1 MKGYTIHRRTTPI
14 YAMVGVLANCPVLSS
29 FCLRGRYHRAHDFAL
44 LYSSCGRKILKLSTL
59 MMPCETN
66 RPKTALRLS
75 ATDELDLSTAASLL
89 RSGRVVAFP
98 TETVYGLGAD
108 ATNPIAVSA
117 IFAAKRRPP
126 DNPLIVHISSQA
138 DLSRHA
144 LTPMPLPPI
153 ASKLAEAF
161 WPGPLTMVLPL
172 SANSN
177 LAPAVTASLPSV
189 AIRVPHHPVAA
200 ALLSRAM
207 IPIAAPSAN
216 LSGRPSPT
224 CAHHVL
230 RDLANDI
237 DAVVDIDHNV
247 HLLPSER
254 CGLES
259 TVVDLT
265 SSVPTVLRPGAVSIS
280 QLENV
285 SGLAFERAYHAPSSE
300 ASAPKAPGMKYRH
313 YAPKSP
319 LYIVESSLA
328 STIQEWKKS
337 ATRIGLLADQQIC
350 NTIGDKYD
358 VVCVACGNDGTAASF
373 ARALYA
379 ALRAFDG
386 EGDMAVYP
394 PVDVILAVPP
404 KQVEDGIGEA
414 VMNRLKKA
422 AAGRADVLPGL
433 T

>member
-1 MKGYTIHRRTTPI
+1 
-14 YAMVGVLANCPVLSS
+14 
-29 FCLRGRYHRAHDFAL
+29 
-44 LYSSCGRKILKLSTL
+44 

-66 RPKTALRLS
+66 RPRTAALRLS
-75 ATDELDLSTAASLL
+75 ATDELDLSAAAALL
-89 RSGRVVAFP
+89 RAGRIVAFP

-108 ATNPIAVSA
+108 ATNPDAVSA

-126 DNPLIVHISSQA
+126 DNPLIVHISSLA
-138 DLSRHA
+138 DLSLHA
-144 LTPMPLPPI
+144 LTPLPLSPI
-153 ASKLAEAF
+153 ATKLAEAF
-161 WPGPLTMVLPL
+161 WPGPLTLVLPL
-172 SANSN
+172 SSSSN

-200 ALLSRAM
+200 ALLGRAM

-216 LSGRPSPT
+216 VSGRPSPT
-224 CAHHVL
+224 CAHHVF
-230 RDLANDI
+230 RDLANDV
-237 DAVVDIDHNV
+237 DAVIDTDRSA

-265 SSVPTVLRPGAVSIS
+265 SSVPTVLRPGAVSRS
-280 QLENV
+280 QLESVAGV
-285 SGLAFERAYHAPSSE
+285 SFERAYHIQSSE
-300 ASAPKAPGMKYRH
+300 TVTPKAPGMKYRH
-313 YAPKSP
+313 YAPKAP
-319 LYIVESSLA
+319 LYIVDSSLV
-328 STIQEWKKS
+328 SVIREWRKS
-337 ATRIGLLADQQIC
+337 ATRIGVLADQQVCSTVDNESGI
-350 NTIGDKYD
+350 
-358 VVCVACGNDGTAASF
+358 VCVACGNEGTPASF

-404 KQVEDGIGEA
+404 EQVEDGIGEA

-422 AAGRADVLPGL
+422 AAGRVDKLPGQS
-433 T
+433 